1 MTIAEI
7 PGPKSPPLILLFQRM
22 TNPLRF
28 MEKCAEKYG
37 DTFQI
42 KFGLP
47 YIFFTHPQAIEEVF
61 KMNPKMYGS
70 YNRSWQPLLGDR
82 SLLLLD
88 GASHKRQRQ
97 LLMPPFHGARMQAY
111 GELIFHITEQVASK
125 WVVGE
130 PFSMR
135 ESAQKISLKVILQ
148 AVFGLYEGNR
158 YNQIEKLL
166 IEMTE
171 SFSSPWQS
179 SMLFL
184 KSLQI
189 DLGPWSPWGRF
200 LRQRQA
206 IDDLLYAEISERRQ
220 KLDSERS
227 DVLTMLLLARDENG
241 EGMSDREL
249 RDELMTL
256 LFGGH
261 ESTAIVIAWAFYWI
275 HKQPEIYQKLLAELE
290 TLGEEPEH
298 KEIMKLPYLNAVCNE
313 TLRIYPAVVFAA
325 PRKIKSP
332 VTIMGTEYPE
342 GAIFNI
348 HTYLTHQREDLYP
361 EPKKFKPERFL
372 ERQYSAYEF
381 LPFGGGH
388 RRCIG
393 AALAM
398 FEMKLILATILKR
411 YSLTLLDKKPVKP
424 VRRSMFLAPAGGV
437 KMAMTGKLTS
447 DKSVVNKKMSE
458 TLDKAMV

>member
-1 MTIAEI
+1 MTTTEI
-7 PGPKSPPLILLFQRM
+7 PGPKNPPLIIFQRM
-22 TNPLRF
+22 TNPLKF
-28 MEKCAEKYG
+28 LEKCAEKYG

-47 YIFFTHPQAIEEVF
+47 YVFFTHPQAIEEVF
-61 KMNPKMYGS
+61 KVNPKLYSS
-70 YNRSWQPLLGDR
+70 YNSSWQPLLGDY

-88 GASHKRQRQ
+88 GDSHKRQRQ

-111 GELIFHITEQVASK
+111 GELICNISEQIASK

-130 PFSMR
+130 PFSMI

-158 YNQIEKLL
+158 YNQIEQLL
-166 IEMTE
+166 LKIAEL
-171 SFSSPWQS
+171 FSSPWQS
-179 SMLFL
+179 SILFL
-184 KSLQI
+184 KFLQR
-189 DLGPWSPWGRF
+189 DFGVWSPWGRF
-200 LRQRQA
+200 LRLRQA

-220 KLDSERS
+220 KLDSERT
-227 DVLTMLLLARDENG
+227 DILTMLLLARDENG
-241 EGMSDREL
+241 EGMSDQEL

-256 LFGGH
+256 LIGGN
-261 ESTAIVIAWAFYWI
+261 ESTAAAISWAFYWI
-275 HKQPEIYQKLLAELE
+275 HNQPEIYQKLLAELE
-290 TLGEEPEH
+290 TLGDKPDRQ
-298 KEIMKLPYLNAVCNE
+298 EIMKLPYLNAVCSE
-313 TLRIYPAVVFAA
+313 TLRIYPPAVFAA
-325 PRKIKSP
+325 PRKLKSP
-332 VTIMGTEYPE
+332 VTIMGTECPE

-348 HTYLTHQREDLYP
+348 NTYLTHHREDLYP

-398 FEMKLILATILKR
+398 FEMKLVLATILKR
-411 YSLTLLDKKPVKP
+411 YSFSLLDQKPVKP
-424 VRRSMFLAPAGGV
+424 VRRGIFFAPAGGI
-437 KMAMTGKLTS
+437 KMAMISNPVKQL
-447 DKSVVNKKMSE
+447 
-458 TLDKAMV
+458 